1 MTFPSSPQTF
11 LKNTVFPVKIVT
23 LSPPSFG
30 KSTKLDKNYPFVSYP
45 PTQRLD
51 TVPGVSCGS
60 GGEGAGKTS
69 GGREGLKGDREESLC
84 VEQTLGFA
92 QVRCFLL
99 CFVLTVSKVQPPG
112 VCQFPKSA
120 AGRGGGVV
128 LPGSNKL
135 ADFHTC

>member
-92 QVRCFLL
+92 QVRCFFVML
-99 CFVLTVSKVQPPG
+99 CFDSK
-112 VCQFPKSA
+112 
-120 AGRGGGVV
+120 
-128 LPGSNKL
+128 
-135 ADFHTC
+135 